1 MELKFYP
8 YTIKLKEE
16 FTLSGSSRS
25 STPAVMVE
33 INHNGLIGF
42 GEASL
47 PPYLP
52 ENQKSVIDF
61 LKSIELDSFDVNSET
76 DLILDYITNFSEGNN
91 AAKAALD
98 IALYDLAGKL
108 NSIPLYKYL
117 NITKREDIITSFTI
131 GITKPNDIKRKI
143 DAASHYKILKIK
155 LGTEA
160 DKEIVS
166 SIRKYTDKPLFVDV
180 NQGWLDRYFALD
192 MIEWLSRQNVL
203 LVEQPLPKEKVE
215 AMFWLKEKCSLP
227 IIADEAVQNLN
238 DLEKFKDIYSG
249 INIKLMK
256 AGGIR
261 QAYRMIQRA
270 KELNLKIMLGCM
282 TETSC
287 AITAASHLSP
297 LADWVDLDGAEL
309 ISNDLFSGM
318 KMKNGKIVIPDL
330 PGLGIKKLSK

>member
-1 MELKFYP
+1 MKVKFYP

-33 INHNGLIGF
+33 IDQDGLTGF

-47 PPYLP
+47 PPYLI
-52 ENQKSVIDF
+52 ENQKSVIEF
-61 LKSIELDSFDVNSET
+61 LKSIELDSFDVNSEI
-76 DLILDYITNFSEGNN
+76 DLILDYIINLSEGNN

-98 IALYDLAGKL
+98 IALHDLVGKL
-108 NSIPLYKYL
+108 KSIPLYKYL
-117 NITKREDIITSFTI
+117 KIIKREDIVTSFTI
-131 GITKPNDIKRKI
+131 GITKLEEIKRKI
-143 DAASHYKILKIK
+143 NAASHYKILKIK

-166 SIRKYTDKPLFVDV
+166 TIRKYTDKPLYVDI
-180 NQGWLDRYFALD
+180 NQGWADRYFALD
-192 MIEWLSRQNVL
+192 MIEWLFGQKVL
-203 LVEQPLPKEKVE
+203 LIEQPLPKEKAE
-215 AMFWLKEKCSLP
+215 DMFWLKEISPLP
-227 IIADEAVQNLN
+227 IIADEAVQNLT
-238 DLEKFKDIYSG
+238 DLEKIKDIYSG
-249 INIKLMK
+249 VNVKLMK

-270 KELNLKIMLGCM
+270 KELNLKIMIGCM

-309 ISNDLFSGM
+309 ISNDLFIGM
-318 KMKNGKIVIPDL
+318 KMNNGKIVIPDQ
-330 PGLGIKKLSK
+330 PGLGIKRLSA

>member
-1 MELKFYP
+1 MKVKFYP
-8 YTIKLKEE
+8 YAIKLKEE

-33 INHNGLIGF
+33 IDQDGLTGF

-52 ENQKSVIDF
+52 ENQKSVIEF
-61 LKSIELDSFDVNSET
+61 IKSSELDSFNVNSEL
-76 DLILDYITNFSEGNN
+76 DWILDYITDLSEGNN

-98 IALYDLAGKL
+98 IALHDLAGKL

-117 NITKREDIITSFTI
+117 NITKREDIVTSFTI
-131 GITKPNDIKRKI
+131 GITKPDDIKRKI
-143 DAASHYKILKIK
+143 NAVSHYKILKIK
-155 LGTEA
+155 LGTDT
-160 DKEIVS
+160 DKEIVAT
-166 SIRKYTDKPLFVDV
+166 IRKHTDKPLFVDV
-180 NQGWLDRYFALD
+180 NQGWSDRYFALD
-192 MIEWLSRQNVL
+192 MIGWLSGQNVL
-203 LVEQPLPKEKVE
+203 LVEQTLPKEKVKDL
-215 AMFWLKEKCSLP
+215 FWLKEKSPLP

-238 DLEKFKDIYSG
+238 DLEKFKDVYSG
-249 INIKLMK
+249 FNIKLMK

-270 KELNLKIMLGCM
+270 KELNLKIMIECM

-309 ISNDLFSGM
+309 ISNDLFIGM
-318 KMKNGKIVIPDL
+318 KMKNGKIVIPDQ
-330 PGLGIKKLSK
+330 PGLGIKRLSA